1 MMIDRSTAVST
12 THRRRMPPAGW
23 SLFPQ
28 PSDPEPGPSITE
40 SEVGEEGDPAGEA
53 GGEGSPAIEGEAALP
68 VTGPKN

>member
-1 MMIDRSTAVST
+1 
-12 THRRRMPPAGW
+12 
-23 SLFPQ
+23 LFPQ